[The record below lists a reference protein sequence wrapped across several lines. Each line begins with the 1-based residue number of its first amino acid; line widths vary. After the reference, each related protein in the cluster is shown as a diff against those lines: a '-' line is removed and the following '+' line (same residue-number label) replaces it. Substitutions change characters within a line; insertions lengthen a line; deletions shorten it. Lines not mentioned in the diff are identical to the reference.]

1 MIMSNVSSDSR
12 SQINRG
18 RKQSPVL
25 RLAKGGLKGFA
36 WVAVILLTTVLLALA
51 CSLLIQQL
59 FGDVAGYRQWAEAQR
74 SALQV
79 WRSVVYAALAAGWW
93 PVRQRLRQLPEGAG
107 RLRLARCE
115 WLAIAIIALYELQL
129 HL

>member
-12 SQINRG
+12 SQIKRE

-25 RLAKGGLKGFA
+25 RLAKGGLKGSA
-36 WVAVILLTTVLLALA
+36 WVAVILFTTVLLALA

-59 FGDVAGYRQWAEAQR
+59 FGDVAGYRQWAEAHR
-74 SALQV
+74 SGLQV
-79 WRSVVYAALAAGWW
+79 WRVVVYAALAAGWW
-93 PVRQRLRQLPEGAG
+93 PVRQRLRTLPESAG
-107 RLRLARCE
+107 RLARCE
-115 WLAIAIIALYELQL
+115 WLAIAVIALYELQL

>member
-12 SQINRG
+12 SQINRE

-25 RLAKGGLKGFA
+25 RLAKGGLKGSA
-36 WVAVILLTTVLLALA
+36 WVAVILLTTVLLALV

-59 FGDVAGYRQWAEAQR
+59 FGDVAGYRQWAEAHR
-74 SALQV
+74 SGLQV
-79 WRSVVYAALAAGWW
+79 WRLAVYAALAAGWW
-93 PVRQRLRQLPEGAG
+93 PVRQRLRKLPEGA
-107 RLRLARCE
+107 RRLARCE
-115 WLAIAIIALYELQL
+115 WLAIAVIALYELQL